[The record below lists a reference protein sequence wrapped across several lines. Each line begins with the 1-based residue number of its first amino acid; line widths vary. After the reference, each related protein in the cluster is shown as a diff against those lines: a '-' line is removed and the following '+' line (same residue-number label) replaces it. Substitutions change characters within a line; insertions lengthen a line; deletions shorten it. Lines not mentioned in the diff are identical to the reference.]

1 MGENNNGIEQPVEP
15 MSRVESIL
23 REEDVQRPLSRIED
37 LLIKGG
43 GGGGSTVTITPTLST
58 GTKIADYNIDG
69 EDGALYAPQ
78 EDSDENVEQ
87 TEVSSGGTYEVL
99 LAGSTG
105 STTKTERAN
114 KSSKLVF
121 NPEYGAAKVSNPSES
136 YSKSYIATDFMTQGA
151 TKLTTSWGTNDSD
164 KQGVDISAGSTG
176 GDVVLTGS
184 GNTWDGTHTSLKA
197 ALAGG
202 GYTEIIDTLDA
213 GDTELILQDAAITT
227 TATYDFFTDTFG
239 VSPTEVEVET
249 GQLTL
254 TFDEQEA
261 DVSVKVRIS

>member
-43 GGGGSTVTITPTLST
+43 GGGTTVTISPTLSS
-58 GTKIADYNIDG
+58 GTKIADYTLNG
-69 EDGALYAPQ
+69 EGGALYAP
-78 EDSDENVEQ
+78 DGGSDVE
-87 TEVSSGGTYEVL
+87 
-99 LAGSTG
+99 A
-105 STTKTERAN
+105 
-114 KSSKLVF
+114 
-121 NPEYGAAKVSNPSES
+121 NPSGT
-136 YSKSYIATDFMTQGA
+136 ATDA
-151 TKLTTSWGTNDSD
+151 LTKLRVGNDIYS
-164 KQGVDISAGSTG
+164 V
-176 GDVVLTGS
+176 
-184 GNTWDGTHTSLKA
+184 
-197 ALAGG
+197 GG
-202 GYTEIIDTLDA
+202 GGASYTEIIDTLDA

-261 DVSVKVRIS
+261 DISVKVRVS

>member
-43 GGGGSTVTITPTLST
+43 GGGTTVTITPTLST
-58 GTKIADYNIDG
+58 GTKIADYTLNG
-69 EDGALYAPQ
+69 EGGALYAP
-78 EDSDENVEQ
+78 DGGSDVE
-87 TEVSSGGTYEVL
+87 
-99 LAGSTG
+99 A
-105 STTKTERAN
+105 
-114 KSSKLVF
+114 
-121 NPEYGAAKVSNPSES
+121 NPSGT
-136 YSKSYIATDFMTQGA
+136 ATDA
-151 TKLTTSWGTNDSD
+151 LTKLRVGNDIYS
-164 KQGVDISAGSTG
+164 VD
-176 GDVVLTGS
+176 S
-184 GNTWDGTHTSLKA
+184 GAD
-197 ALAGG
+197 
-202 GYTEIIDTLDA
+202 YTEIIGTLDA

-261 DVSVKVRIS
+261 DVSVKVRVS